1 MCAHDPQAGSR
12 LSASIPA
19 RCPFPQ
25 YPLQRKW
32 TLQTGSE
39 APESQGTLWRAGGQS
54 FQEGLLV
61 KTQWVSMQ
69 TLTSH
74 NSSHPLYFCRLSV
87 GWQKGSR
94 ALLGCVPAFLL
105 IFDTFIL

>member
-1 MCAHDPQAGSR
+1 M
-12 LSASIPA
+12 
-19 RCPFPQ
+19 
-25 YPLQRKW
+25 
-32 TLQTGSE
+32 
-39 APESQGTLWRAGGQS
+39 
-54 FQEGLLV
+54 
-61 KTQWVSMQ
+61 KTQWVFMQ

-87 GWQKGSR
+87 GRQKGSR

>member
-1 MCAHDPQAGSR
+1 M
-12 LSASIPA
+12 
-19 RCPFPQ
+19 
-25 YPLQRKW
+25 
-32 TLQTGSE
+32 
-39 APESQGTLWRAGGQS
+39 
-54 FQEGLLV
+54 

-74 NSSHPLYFCRLSV
+74 PLYFCRLSV
-87 GWQKGSR
+87 GRQKGSR

>member
-1 MCAHDPQAGSR
+1 M
-12 LSASIPA
+12 
-19 RCPFPQ
+19 
-25 YPLQRKW
+25 
-32 TLQTGSE
+32 
-39 APESQGTLWRAGGQS
+39 
-54 FQEGLLV
+54 

-87 GWQKGSR
+87 GRQKGSR